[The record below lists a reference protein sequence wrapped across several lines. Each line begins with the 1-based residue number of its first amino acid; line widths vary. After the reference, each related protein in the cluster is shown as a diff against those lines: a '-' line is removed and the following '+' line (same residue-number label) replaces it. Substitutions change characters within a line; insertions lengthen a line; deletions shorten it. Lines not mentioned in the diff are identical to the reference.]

1 MDAKILMDLMAAA
14 LRRKEHFTLL
24 FWRHTPLQS
33 SGNVNLLHVVFNSQ
47 VDAQALSKLVSPTFS
62 GSIHSPVTHGMD
74 ADLFREATD
83 ADPR

>member
-1 MDAKILMDLMAAA
+1 MFLARFLCSVMEVNMDAKILMDLMAAA

-47 VDAQALSKLVSPTFS
+47 VDAQALSTLCKLVSP
-62 GSIHSPVTHGMD
+62 I
-74 ADLFREATD
+74 
-83 ADPR
+83 